1 VSNQRTRA
9 IRFMPR
15 QRPASVWNPFGVVH
29 DSTRGTGGDPEWR
42 WWRRLVGRTRAQV
55 ICLRRGS
62 ALVGSDVVMG
72 WTADISE
79 TGTGLELP
87 IPVTDDR
94 FWLRLAGPGNAF
106 IECRVEW
113 GESFPAAGLHRCGVQ
128 FERQLTRGEFER
140 VLSERNG
147 AWST

>member
-1 VSNQRTRA
+1 LQNAGLKQELTLADLDAILVDDQHCREQRLHHRVEHRTRV
-9 IRFMPR
+9 
-15 QRPASVWNPFGVVH
+15 Q
-29 DSTRGTGGDPEWR
+29 
-42 WWRRLVGRTRAQV
+42 L
-55 ICLRRGS
+55 ICLHQGS
-62 ALVGSDVVMG
+62 PLVQSDVVMA

-113 GESFPAAGLHRCGVQ
+113 RESFPATGLHRCGVQ
-128 FERQLTRGEFER
+128 FERQMTREEFER
-140 VLSERNG
+140 VLSERHS
-147 AWST
+147 AWSM